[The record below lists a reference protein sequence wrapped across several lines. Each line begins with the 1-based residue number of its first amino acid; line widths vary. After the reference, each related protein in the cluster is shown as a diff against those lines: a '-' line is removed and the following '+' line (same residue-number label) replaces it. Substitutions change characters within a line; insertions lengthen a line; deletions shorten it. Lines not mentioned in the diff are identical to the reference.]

1 MKRSEAIRTIL
12 DMLSE
17 RDIAFFTTGMI
28 SREAF
33 AIKDRESNFYMIG
46 SMGLLSA
53 LGFGLA
59 LQLPKHRVVI
69 IEGDGSFLMSLGTT
83 PLIGAK
89 QPKNLLHIVLD
100 NQAYESTGGQPT
112 ISRQVDLRS
121 LAESS
126 GYKKTFL
133 AQTREDLESI
143 LNASIQ
149 EGLTFVHVKVELSRM
164 EQVPR
169 VALAP
174 EELRDRL
181 CTHILKT
188 QDR

>member
-1 MKRSEAIRTIL
+1 MKRSEAIKTIL
-12 DMLSE
+12 DTLSE
-17 RDIAFFTTGMI
+17 QDIALFTTGMI

-33 AIKDRESNFYMIG
+33 AIKDRDFNFYMIG
-46 SMGLLSA
+46 SMGLLSSFG
-53 LGFGLA
+53 LGLA
-59 LQLPKHRVVI
+59 LQLPERRIVI
-69 IEGDGSFLMSLGTT
+69 VEGDGSFLMCLGTA
-83 PLIGAK
+83 PLIGAE

-112 ISRQVDLRS
+112 ISRHVNLKR

-126 GYKKTFL
+126 GYKNTFF

-143 LNASIQ
+143 LKAPIRK
-149 EGLTFVHVKVELSRM
+149 GPTFLHVQVELSRM
-164 EQVPR
+164 QQIPR
-169 VALAP
+169 IALAP

-181 CTHILKT
+181 RAHI